1 MEIIKPG
8 TNYDFLKHRRA
19 FITASIVVILLI
31 FAIAPLRLHMGVDF
45 SGGTEIEVQFAQ
57 AVDAATVR
65 EKVAEAG
72 YEGASVQQIGD
83 ASENSF
89 LIRVAQ
95 VSVLSEE
102 EEAAFREAVDQRLGS
117 YGVETLRVDE
127 NTGDLIELRT
137 ERPVPMADLR
147 AVAEEAKVPLSTSE
161 EAIRDLTRG
170 GQPSYQFVTQG
181 LSDVV
186 SRALYAAFGEE
197 QVDVRRVEFVG
208 PQVGKQLRDRGIMAV
223 LLSMGAILLYVGFR
237 FDVRFAPGVIFA
249 LLHDVSVVMGYWVVT
264 GREFN
269 LTSIAVIL
277 TVVGYSVNDTVV
289 IFDRMREITARR
301 KGLTLYQVI
310 NTAINESLSRTIMTS
325 AGTALALTGLL
336 IFTRG
341 SLFDFAAAMFVGIVV
356 GSYSSLYITGP
367 VALWVDERI
376 KRREAA
382 KKDAEDGRTAHA

>member
-356 GSYSSLYITGP
+356 GSYSSIYITGP